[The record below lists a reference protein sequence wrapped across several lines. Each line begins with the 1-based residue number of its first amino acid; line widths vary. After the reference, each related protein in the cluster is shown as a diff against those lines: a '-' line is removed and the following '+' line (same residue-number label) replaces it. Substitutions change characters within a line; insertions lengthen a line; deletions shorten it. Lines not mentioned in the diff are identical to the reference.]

1 MQKFK
6 VGDRVKI
13 REDIRKLLEDKL
25 SDTLTA
31 EQKNNR
37 VKNLLQSMKKR
48 GVIEIKE
55 FKVRKTIW
63 SLKSKK

>member
-1 MQKFK
+1 MQKLK

-25 SDTLTA
+25 FDTLIA

-37 VKNLLQSMKKR
+37 VKNLLQSMKK
-48 GVIEIKE
+48 EE
-55 FKVRKTIW
+55 
-63 SLKSKK
+63 LSK